1 MVNLSIF
8 VRTFHGFLTFP
19 STMFEIVH
27 ILKEKM
33 YKCTLKSCN
42 AYICNTFGR
51 TRYIDV
57 LS

>member
-1 MVNLSIF
+1 MINLSIF
-8 VRTFHGFLTFP
+8 FRKCHGFLIFP

-27 ILKEKM
+27 ILKEIM

-42 AYICNTFGR
+42 DYICNSSGHASC
-51 TRYIDV
+51 ICV

>member
-8 VRTFHGFLTFP
+8 FRKILGFLIFP

-42 AYICNTFGR
+42 AYICNASGHASC
-51 TRYIDV
+51 IDV

>member
-1 MVNLSIF
+1 MLNSSIF
-8 VRTFHGFLTFP
+8 FRKFHGFLIFL

-27 ILKEKM
+27 ILKEIM

-42 AYICNTFGR
+42 AYICNSSGHASC
-51 TRYIDV
+51 INV